1 MLRAARH
8 RLVGHSRKAVAE
20 AAGLTP
26 NQLSQFELG
35 RTKLDLYQLIRLC
48 DVLRL
53 DLVKALQAQLRE
65 STPFLH
71 RKAAKTTLIS
81 LLANSPSLARIESSE
96 HILSQARRVLE
107 FANTTLKKD
116 EWIAQTYLTLL
127 APQYSFTSPEEI
139 QAIAQELQ
147 KQQNTRAV
155 GFFDKTVRYEAV
167 ARLQFDLRLVLAGLL
182 LPSSTPPKRQPRKAV
197 PQLSQLLPS
206 RHYET
211 LSNPELSD
219 PRIEAAL
226 DELLKNHTSTAIV
239 LLRAL
244 VEYTEATDQNIT
256 QLAEDAL
263 ADLSLDRSPAA
274 VAAVANRL
282 TDLFNRK
289 QLQLVIKNNSDSL
302 RIALGPRDTEA
313 MLWYWLAQFLTL
325 PNWQAKI
332 AKCSDLMCANLLIK
346 NSPRQKWCSQHRRR
360 EPRWLA
366 I

>member
-35 RTKLDLYQLIRLC
+35 RTKPDLYQLIRLC
-48 DVLRL
+48 DVLKL
-53 DLVKALQAQLRE
+53 DLVKALQTQLRE
-65 STPFLH
+65 CTPFLH
-71 RKAAKTTLIS
+71 RKAAKSTLIT
-81 LLANSPSLARIESSE
+81 LLANSPSLARIEPSE
-96 HILSQARRVLE
+96 HILSQVSRVLE

-116 EWIAQTYLTLL
+116 TWIAQTYLTLL
-127 APQYSFTSPEEI
+127 SPQYSFTSREEI

-155 GFFDKTVRYEAV
+155 GFFEKTVNYEAV

-182 LPSSTPPKRQPRKAV
+182 LPSSTPPKRQPRKTV

-206 RHYET
+206 RHYIT
-211 LSNPELSD
+211 LTD
-219 PRIEAAL
+219 KIKADL
-226 DELLKNHTSTAIV
+226 DQLLKKHTPTAIV

-244 VEYTEATDQNIT
+244 VEYAEATDQNIT
-256 QLAEDAL
+256 QLAQDAL

-289 QLQLVIKNNSDSL
+289 QLQLVIKNDSDSL
-302 RIALGPRDTEA
+302 RIALAPRDTKA

-325 PNWQAKI
+325 SSWQAKI
-332 AKCSDLMCANLLIK
+332 AKCSDLKCANLLIK
-346 NSPRQKWCSQHRRR
+346 NSPRQKWCSRHRRC
-360 EPRWLA
+360 EPRWLDLS
-366 I
+366 